1 METNDSVKI
10 LIIDSGSTP
19 IKTFKHELPAEDKQ
33 RIKVT
38 ILEEL
43 NRLGKAA
50 HALIKY
56 KDKFW
61 VADHMAEGKAP
72 STEYHKHSV
81 RYHPF
86 MGELV

>member
-1 METNDSVKI
+1 MEDTVKI
-10 LIIDSGSTP
+10 LVIDSGVTP
-19 IKTFKHELPAEDKQ
+19 IKTFKHELPASDKQ
-33 RIKVT
+33 KIKDT
-38 ILEEL
+38 ILSEL
-43 NRLGKAA
+43 NRLGKSS

-61 VADHMAEGKAP
+61 VAGHTAEGRTA

-86 MGELV
+86 MKDLA

>member
-1 METNDSVKI
+1 MEDNVKI
-10 LIIDSGSTP
+10 LVIDSGVTP
-19 IKTFKHELPAEDKQ
+19 VKTFKHELPASDKQ
-33 RIKVT
+33 KVKDT
-38 ILEEL
+38 ILSEL

-61 VADHMAEGKAP
+61 IADHTAEGRTA

-86 MGELV
+86 MKDLA

>member
-1 METNDSVKI
+1 MEDNVKI
-10 LIIDSGSTP
+10 LVIDSGTTP
-19 IKTFKHELPAEDKQ
+19 IKTFKHELPASDKQ
-33 RIKVT
+33 KVKDT
-38 ILEEL
+38 ILSEL

-61 VADHMAEGKAP
+61 IADHTAIGRTA

-81 RYHPF
+81 KYHPF
-86 MGELV
+86 MKELA

>member
-1 METNDSVKI
+1 MEDNVKI
-10 LIIDSGSTP
+10 LVVDSSEMP
-19 IKTFKHELPAEDKQ
+19 VKTFKHELPAADKQ
-33 RIKVT
+33 KIKET

-61 VADHMAEGKAP
+61 VADHMTEGRAA

-86 MGELV
+86 MKELA